1 MKMYSTSSTVGEV
14 VWNGCSWHLHQLWIQ
29 TSWIETL
36 TLLWNIEF
44 LFLRSLICRKV
55 IIPEG
60 LLECNLNRVGLNWK
74 VKVKLL
80 SHVWLLTTS
89 WTAAYQAP
97 LSMGFSRQEYWSGVR
112 LPSLSIDIRH
122 SLLLNHIFLPHC
134 FYYILFSFEKL
145 SYLIILI
152 AHASFDFLWVQEAFP
167 DPSNI

>member
-1 MKMYSTSSTVGEV
+1 MYLQAVSGSNIRTFTDPLRLMPPSAAAKSLQSCPTLCDSIDGSPPGST
-14 VWNGCSWHLHQLWIQ
+14 
-29 TSWIETL
+29 
-36 TLLWNIEF
+36 
-44 LFLRSLICRKV
+44 
-55 IIPEG
+55 IPG
-60 LLECNLNRVGLNWK
+60 LLQARTLECIAISVSNALMWK
-74 VKVKLL
+74 VKGKSL
-80 SHVWLLTTS
+80 SRLFSTR
-89 WTAAYQAP
+89 WTAAHQAP
-97 LSMGFSRQEYWSGVR
+97 PPMGFSRQEYWSGVR